1 MDPKIQMTYVDDEK
15 YEVQNQTGN
24 NVTIDMYES
33 EKKENLSP
41 VELVLA
47 ALTSCAAVEIVS
59 MIKKR
64 RRDFKNIKAESTG
77 KRAENAPR
85 YFKSIDIKYYIYSS
99 DLKEDEA
106 ERFISLSLTKY
117 CSVGS
122 TIRSD
127 TLIKHSF
134 EILRN

>member
-15 YEVQNQTGN
+15 YDVQNQTGN
-24 NVTIDMYES
+24 NVTIDMYDS

-64 RRDFKNIKAESTG
+64 RRDFL
-77 KRAENAPR
+77 
-85 YFKSIDIKYYIYSS
+85 F
-99 DLKEDEA
+99 
-106 ERFISLSLTKY
+106 FLSHTY
-117 CSVGS
+117 Q
-122 TIRSD
+122 
-127 TLIKHSF
+127 
-134 EILRN
+134 

>member
-47 ALTSCAAVEIVS
+47 ALTSCAAVDIVS

-77 KRAENAPR
+77 KRAVNAPR
-85 YFKSIDIKYYIYSS
+85 YFKSINIKYYIYSS

>member
-1 MDPKIQMTYVDDEK
+1 MDPKIKMSYVDDEK
-15 YEVQNQTGN
+15 YNVQNRTGN
-24 NVTIDMYES
+24 KVTIDMYEP

-41 VELVLA
+41 VELLLGAV
-47 ALTSCAAVEIVS
+47 TSCAAVEIVS

-64 RRDFKNIKAESTG
+64 RRDFKNIMAESSG
-77 KRAENAPR
+77 KRADTAPR

-99 DLKEDEA
+99 DLKHDEA
-106 ERFISLSLTKY
+106 ERFISLSLEKY

-122 TIRSD
+122 TIRKD
-127 TLIKHSF
+127 TNIKHSF

>member
-24 NVTIDMYES
+24 NVIIDMYES

-47 ALTSCAAVEIVS
+47 ALTSCAAVDIVS

-77 KRAENAPR
+77 KRAESTPR

>member
-47 ALTSCAAVEIVS
+47 ALTSCAAVVIVS

-77 KRAENAPR
+77 KRAKNAPR
-85 YFKSIDIKYYIYSS
+85 YFKSINIKYYIYSS

>member
-47 ALTSCAAVEIVS
+47 ALTSCAAVDIVS
-59 MIKKR
+59 MIKKKKKG
-64 RRDFKNIKAESTG
+64 F
-77 KRAENAPR
+77 
-85 YFKSIDIKYYIYSS
+85 
-99 DLKEDEA
+99 
-106 ERFISLSLTKY
+106 
-117 CSVGS
+117 
-122 TIRSD
+122 
-127 TLIKHSF
+127 
-134 EILRN
+134 